1 MFYLTLI
8 LAILGTLLI
17 IVFATQNSTMVDVSL
32 FTWNINTSLVLVI
45 FGSAIL
51 GFFTAFFLQLYTQI
65 KLRLKLHKAQNQIKE
80 LEKKMEVTNSMHK
93 AETND
98 STESVSP

>member
-1 MFYLTLI
+1 MFLGVYILNKGSGIVFYITLI

-51 GFFTAFFLQLYTQI
+51 GFFTAFFYNCT
-65 KLRLKLHKAQNQIKE
+65 LKLKCA
-80 LEKKMEVTNSMHK
+80 
-93 AETND
+93 
-98 STESVSP
+98 